1 MERRRKRM
9 WELFIVDERDS
20 KEIFLKK
27 KKKREKTIELHFQC
41 RWMWNRNIKY
51 KQSIVDWLLFR
62 EYWLCRLMVNSK
74 KKDILER
81 YRTLLESNL
90 VLTDELIQW
99 LKEKKAV
106 PDFVFEDVKVG
117 EKKRKTFFFVLLI
130 LKQKKRIIF
139 QIGFTYTNRKK

>member
-1 MERRRKRM
+1 
-9 WELFIVDERDS
+9 
-20 KEIFLKK
+20 
-27 KKKREKTIELHFQC
+27 
-41 RWMWNRNIKY
+41 
-51 KQSIVDWLLFR
+51 
-62 EYWLCRLMVNSK
+62 MVNSK